1 MFPILTTERFLL
13 QQIVAEDQ
21 QFIFEGLS
29 HPDVIRFYGV
39 HYESFETT
47 KAQMEWYDKM
57 SANLSAAFQRMLSEP
72 KAKRENSKQV
82 HQFVV
87 LNHILFSNIATVI
100 TGLKNKEPKQ
110 HSEQLQVSAKR
121 SLLLLLRNS
130 NKINNEGDNAIAEIT
145 KNATTADVATAD
157 DVLLKDQLEF
167 IYKVSVDIDKTM
179 SKINPS

>member
-57 SANLSAAFQRMLSEP
+57 LAEGTGIFWKIVDKATSEKCGVISVYYYKPEHNKAEVGFWLLPQYWGKGIALEALQTAINFWKEQKYLHRLESFVEEGNSASSKLLEKAGFQFEGKMKDCEIKHGNYINLLIYAL
-72 KAKRENSKQV
+72 
-82 HQFVV
+82 
-87 LNHILFSNIATVI
+87 IL
-100 TGLKNKEPKQ
+100 K
-110 HSEQLQVSAKR
+110 
-121 SLLLLLRNS
+121 
-130 NKINNEGDNAIAEIT
+130 
-145 KNATTADVATAD
+145 
-157 DVLLKDQLEF
+157 
-167 IYKVSVDIDKTM
+167 
-179 SKINPS
+179 